1 MKTLRSV
8 LGVVLGYLIGAA
20 TGMGVAAWLFGGD
33 AKSGVGPW
41 LIAILVFAGAQ
52 TLAGFLAAT
61 IAGRRRLLHAGI
73 VAGLFA
79 LVTLASLIRRSEVG
93 PSWYPIMVLGVGTA
107 AILFG
112 GHLATSI
119 RLRK

>member
-8 LGVVLGYLIGAA
+8 LGIVLGCLVGAA
-20 TGMGVAAWLFGGD
+20 AAMRVATWLFGGD
-33 AKSGVGPW
+33 AERGVGPW
-41 LIAILVFAGAQ
+41 LVAILVFAAAQ

-61 IAGRRRLLHAGI
+61 IAGHRRLLHAGI

-79 LVTLASLIRRSEVG
+79 LATLASLTRGSDVG
-93 PSWYPIMVLGVGTA
+93 PTWYPIMVLGVGTA

>member
-8 LGVVLGYLIGAA
+8 LGIVLGCLVGAA
-20 TGMGVAAWLFGGD
+20 AGMGVVTWLFGGD
-33 AKSGVGPW
+33 AESGVGPG
-41 LIAILVFAGAQ
+41 LVAILVFAVAQ

-79 LVTLASLIRRSEVG
+79 LATLVSLARGSDVG
-93 PSWYPIMVLGVGTA
+93 ATWYPIMVLVVGTA

>member
-8 LGVVLGYLIGAA
+8 LGIVLGCLVGAA
-20 TGMGVAAWLFGGD
+20 TGMGVATWLFGGD
-33 AKSGVGPW
+33 AATGVGPW
-41 LIAILVFAGAQ
+41 LVAILVFAVAQ

-79 LVTLASLIRRSEVG
+79 LVTLASLTRGSEVG
-93 PSWYPIMVLGVGTA
+93 PTWYPFMVLGVGTA

-112 GHLATSI
+112 GHLATAI
-119 RLRK
+119 RLSK